1 MDAMSA
7 LADASGWRMS
17 HSDFSISDVPEAGE
31 VGGGPIHR
39 GQQLVHLDGAP
50 VTANLL
56 PGIMHGIPPNN
67 R

>member
-7 LADASGWRMS
+7 LADASGWRRS
-17 HSDFSISDVPEAGE
+17 HPDFSISDVPEVGE
-31 VGGGPIHR
+31 VGGGPIHC

-56 PGIMHGIPPNN
+56 PGIMGHYPV
-67 R
+67 